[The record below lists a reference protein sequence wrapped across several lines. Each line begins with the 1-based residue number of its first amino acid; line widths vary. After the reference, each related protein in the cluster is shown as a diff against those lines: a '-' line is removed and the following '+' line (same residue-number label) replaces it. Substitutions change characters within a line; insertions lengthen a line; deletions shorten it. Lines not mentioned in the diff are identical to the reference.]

1 MKSFGLLIIV
11 TLFLAGCSD
20 TADDIPEC
28 INDLIEQEKKDGCA
42 DGMDEYLFKGQTV
55 YIFTESEP
63 ICSDFGSPVYDE
75 QCVQLCFIGGIA
87 ALTQCE
93 EVNFIQSATFT
104 RTIWSK

>member
-1 MKSFGLLIIV
+1 MKTYLFLFALLLIIS
-11 TLFLAGCSD
+11 CSD
-20 TADDIPEC
+20 TPDDIPAC

-42 DGMDEYLFKGQTV
+42 DGMDEYLFNEQLV

-87 ALTQCE
+87 ALTQCQ
-93 EVNFIQSATFT
+93 EVNFIQNATYS
-104 RTIWSK
+104 RTVWSK